1 MDCIFCKIVKDEIPT
16 LKIYENSSVLAFLDV
31 NPCSLGHTII
41 IPKKHYQKI
50 EDIPEGEANEL
61 FSVITKLVKV
71 IPGAVG
77 TTDCNM
83 GLNNGKLAGQEV
95 PHVHFHIIPRFEG
108 DKGSSIQGLVRME
121 VNKQKLPELA
131 EKIKNEIGNTLNTE
145 KTDEIRSDKKEV
157 ENTSSKNEKEE
168 NKPEETKEEQPTK
181 SPERE
186 WQEFDL
192 ELQNTPP
199 DYSEAKKEEY

>member
-1 MDCIFCKIVKDEIPT
+1 MDCLFCKIVKGEIPT
-16 LKIYENSSVLAFLDV
+16 LKVYENSSVLSFLDV

-41 IPKKHYQKI
+41 IPKKHYQNI
-50 EDIPEGEANEL
+50 EDIPEEELNEL
-61 FSVITKLVKV
+61 FSTITKLVKV
-71 IPGAVG
+71 IPGVVG
-77 TTDCNM
+77 TTDCNI

-121 VNKQKLPELA
+121 VDKQKLPELA
-131 EKIKNEIGNTLNTE
+131 EKIKNEIENNPDGKKTTE
-145 KTDEIRSDKKEV
+145 TKKE
-157 ENTSSKNEKEE
+157 TTE
-168 NKPEETKEEQPTK
+168 NKPQEEKDSDSSNKEKEEQPTK

-186 WQEFDL
+186 WQEFDM

-199 DYSEAKKEEY
+199 DYSEARKENY

>member
-1 MDCIFCKIVKDEIPT
+1 MDCLFCKIVKGEIPT
-16 LKIYENSSVLAFLDV
+16 LKVYENSSVLAFLDV

-50 EDIPEGEANEL
+50 EDIPEGKINEL
-61 FSVITKLVKV
+61 FSVITKLVKI
-71 IPGAVG
+71 IPEIVG
-77 TTDCNM
+77 TTDCNI
-83 GLNNGKLAGQEV
+83 GLNNGKFAGQEV

-121 VNKQKLPELA
+121 VDKQKLPELA
-131 EKIKNEIGNTLNTE
+131 EKIKNEIENEPNGEGTP
-145 KTDEIRSDKKEV
+145 KIKSDKKETEV
-157 ENTSSKNEKEE
+157 KKKEPTE
-168 NKPEETKEEQPTK
+168 NKPQEIKEEQPTK

-186 WQEFDL
+186 WQEFNE

-199 DYSEAKKEEY
+199 DYSEARKEEY